1 VQGLAMLIDQSA
13 LSGISQA
20 IADAMAPAF
29 ILAAVAALISAM
41 TTRLFRIQDLIRALS
56 SGDGGAGKP
65 EQRIELD
72 YLKSHARAISRCVLC
87 LVACGMCVVL
97 FVMVVFVTTILS
109 LHFERLVLNIF
120 LIAFVFLFVSLA
132 LYAREVWLLR
142 NREF

>member
-1 VQGLAMLIDQSA
+1 VGLSMFIDKAA
-13 LSGISQA
+13 LGDISQA
-20 IADAMAPAF
+20 IVDAMAPAF

-41 TTRLFRIQDLIRALS
+41 TTRLFRIQDLIRVLS
-56 SGDGGAGKP
+56 SGNDDSNKP
-65 EQRIELD
+65 EQRSELN
-72 YLKSHARAISRCVLC
+72 YLKLHAKAISTCVLC

-97 FVMVVFVTTILS
+97 YVIVVFVTTILS

-120 LIAFVFLFVSLA
+120 LIAFIFLFVSLA

>member
-1 VQGLAMLIDQSA
+1 M
-13 LSGISQA
+13 
-20 IADAMAPAF
+20 
-29 ILAAVAALISAM
+29 
-41 TTRLFRIQDLIRALS
+41 S

>member
-1 VQGLAMLIDQSA
+1 MLIDQSA

-56 SGDGGAGKP
+56 SGDAGACKP

-72 YLKSHARAISRCVLC
+72 YLK
-87 LVACGMCVVL
+87 
-97 FVMVVFVTTILS
+97 FTP
-109 LHFERLVLNIF
+109 ER
-120 LIAFVFLFVSLA
+120 
-132 LYAREVWLLR
+132 
-142 NREF
+142 